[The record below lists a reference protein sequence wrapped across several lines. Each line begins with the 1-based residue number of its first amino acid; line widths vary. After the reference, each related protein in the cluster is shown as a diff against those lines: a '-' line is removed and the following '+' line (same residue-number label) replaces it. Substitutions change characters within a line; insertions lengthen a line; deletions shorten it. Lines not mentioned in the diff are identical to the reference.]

1 MKVICPKLKN
11 IKSKKERAEIFS
23 RFLKEQYPDAPCAL
37 EYENDPF
44 KLLVMARLSA
54 QCTDK
59 RVNEVSKKLFLR
71 YPTVKDMAEA
81 KREELEEIIRP
92 CGLFRTKADSILNM
106 SNELISRHNSEVPST
121 YEELVKLS
129 GVGMKIANLILGDIF
144 SDSRI
149 VPDTHCI
156 RITSKVG
163 LISKSEP
170 ITCVREL
177 EKLIPKEEQS
187 QFCHRIVLFGREFCK
202 APTPLC
208 EKCPLN
214 ERILNEISDS

>member
-1 MKVICPKLKN
+1 MKIICPALKSV
-11 IKSKKERAEIFS
+11 KSKKERAEIFS
-23 RFLKEQYPDAPCAL
+23 LFLKEQYPDAPCAL

-59 RVNEVSKKLFLR
+59 RVNDVSKTLFLR

-92 CGLFRTKADSILNM
+92 CGLFRTKADSILKM
-106 SNELISRHNSEVPST
+106 SNELLERHNGQVPST
-121 YEELVKLS
+121 YNELVALS

-156 RITSKVG
+156 RITSKIG
-163 LISKSEP
+163 LISKSDP
-170 ITCVREL
+170 IVCVREL

-187 QFCHRIVLFGREFCK
+187 AFCHRIVLFGREFCK
-202 APTPLC
+202 APNPLC
-208 EKCPLN
+208 NFCPLK
-214 ERILNEISDS
+214 ERIIDEISDS